1 MQLTFAVAISSAKG
15 TSMKTERRE
24 QERFSLNT
32 QARVSFRHHRER
44 PPEITTVAA
53 NISSGGAFLQTDHRF
68 PMAAKVQVEF
78 YLAVADLHK
87 LKFILAMETLR
98 NLQGDHLWVTT
109 SGVIIR
115 QDEHG
120 VAVIFDTDYQFT
132 PLPARP

>member
-1 MQLTFAVAISSAKG
+1 MQLTFAVAIFIPQG
-15 TSMKTERRE
+15 TAMKTERRE

-32 QARVSFRHHRER
+32 QARISFRHHPER
-44 PPEITTVAA
+44 PPEITTVVA

-115 QDEHG
+115 RDDTG

-132 PLPARP
+132 PLPPKP